1 MENGSEV
8 VVKLNKREGAGL
20 TKRGELKRTRVS
32 VNP

>member
-1 MENGSEV
+1 MEDGSEV